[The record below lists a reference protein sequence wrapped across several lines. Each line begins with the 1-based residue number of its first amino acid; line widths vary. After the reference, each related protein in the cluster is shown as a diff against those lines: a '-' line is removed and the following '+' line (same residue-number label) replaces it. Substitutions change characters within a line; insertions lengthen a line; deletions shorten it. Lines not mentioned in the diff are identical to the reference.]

1 VSILGASD
9 MTELSLAAMQS
20 LRSDAERRRNAKQA
34 ELDQIPQGVRDG
46 ACSTDQAFLQ
56 MDIQKLNQVIA
67 EYDEIISGRTEQ
79 YEQSDKSN
87 PGAPKE

>member
-1 VSILGASD
+1 MV
-9 MTELSLAAMQS
+9 ELSLEAMVS
-20 LRSDAERRRNAKQA
+20 LRADAERRRNAKQA

-46 ACSTDQAFLQ
+46 AYSTDQAFLQ

-79 YEQSDKSN
+79 YEQSDQSD
-87 PGAPKE
+87 PGALEE